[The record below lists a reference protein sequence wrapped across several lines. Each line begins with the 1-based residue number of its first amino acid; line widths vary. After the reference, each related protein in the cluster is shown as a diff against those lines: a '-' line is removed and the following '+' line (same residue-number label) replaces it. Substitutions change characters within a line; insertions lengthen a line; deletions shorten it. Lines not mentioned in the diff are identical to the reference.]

1 MNRRLLRFLDWPL
14 LAATLG
20 LIAGGL
26 VVLYSA
32 THAAGTGPA
41 FVKMRLLHAAIGV
54 VALAVMA
61 AIDYRVIARAWR
73 PILIG
78 TIVLLAVVDVIG
90 RTAMGAQRWFPLGPL
105 GGFQPSEVAKLAIII
120 ALAKLLEA
128 RETWSIAP
136 VAGLLAVVAIPT
148 GLIIDQPDLG
158 TALVMLA
165 IFVVMVFAAGAPAR
179 VLAVL
184 AGGAAG
190 AAPVLWGLLRDY
202 QRTRLMVFLD
212 PGIDPLGAG
221 YALIQSK
228 IAVGS
233 GQLWGKGLLAG
244 TQSLLHFIPEQ
255 HTDFIFTVIGEELGF
270 AGAMVMLALFAV
282 WLWRGMA
289 IAMQSKDR
297 LGMLLGVGVVAMMVF
312 HLFVNVG
319 MTIGL
324 MPITGIPL
332 PFISHGGTSLVV
344 MLAATG
350 LLLSIGMRRKKILF

>member
-1 MNRRLLRFLDWPL
+1 LDWPL

-20 LIAGGL
+20 LVAGGI

-32 THAAGTGPA
+32 THAAGTGPV
-41 FVKMRLLHAAIGV
+41 FVKVRLLHAAAGMLALGV
-54 VALAVMA
+54 AA
-61 AIDYRVIARAWR
+61 AIDYRVVVRVWR

-78 TIVLLAVVDVIG
+78 TVVLLAVVDVIG
-90 RTAMGAQRWFPLGPL
+90 RTAMGAQRWIPLGPL
-105 GGFQPSEVAKLAIII
+105 GGFQPSEIAKLAIII
-120 ALAKLLEA
+120 ALAKLLES
-128 RETWSIAP
+128 RERWSFAG
-136 VAGLLAVVAIPT
+136 VAGLLVVVAIPT
-148 GLIIDQPDLG
+148 GLIIEQPDLG

-165 IFVVMVFAAGAPAR
+165 IFAAMVFAAGAPVR

-184 AGGAAG
+184 AGAAAG

-202 QRTRLMVFLD
+202 QRTRLTVFLD

-270 AGAMVMLALFAV
+270 VGAAVMLALFAL

-297 LGMLLGVGVVAMMVF
+297 AGTLLAVGVVAMVVF
-312 HLFVNVG
+312 HVFINVG
-319 MTIGL
+319 MTVGL

-332 PFISHGGTSLVV
+332 PFISHGGTALVV